1 MRVHVV
7 AWVTW
12 FDKAEKLEFYY
23 DEEDYITTPPMSLNP
38 RRCLTIELED
48 EYQARLSV
56 TVGTVR
62 GQQEGS
68 QYSRVSDTEGWR

>member
-1 MRVHVV
+1 MREEYRIER
-7 AWVTW
+7 T
-12 FDKAEKLEFYY
+12 KEKWL
-23 DEEDYITTPPMSLNP
+23 DYIHL
-38 RRCLTIELED
+38 L
-48 EYQARLSV
+48 ASV